1 MLKQLGYL
9 EGLGDEGIDPQAPYL
24 QDAVAVG
31 APGDNQ
37 DRYLAVL
44 LADFFK
50 QADPAFS
57 GKIPVA
63 QTETPIPAP
72 LEGEHKPIGVPP
84 ECQSARGP
92 FCCVPNQQK

>member
-57 GKIPVA
+57 GKIPVVSDRNANSGPFRRGA
-63 QTETPIPAP
+63 QTYWSTA
-72 LEGEHKPIGVPP
+72 
-84 ECQSARGP
+84 
-92 FCCVPNQQK
+92 